1 MKIQL
6 TLALL
11 AAMISAA
18 PLSDN
23 ANENADGNGNGN
35 GNDNGGG
42 NETSE
47 AAKLRRFNEFAAK
60 YNKHYDSTEEL
71 GKRKKQFEKNENAV
85 AAMNKKSKDIGEDV
99 TFAINATGD
108 LSEEE
113 FKQRQGLGT

>member
-1 MKIQL
+1 MKTQL

-18 PLSDN
+18 PLNDN
-23 ANENADGNGNGN
+23 ANANGNG
-35 GNDNGGG
+35 NGGG

-60 YNKHYDSTEEL
+60 YNKQYNSAEEL
-71 GKRKKQFEKNENAV
+71 GKRKKEFEKNENAV
-85 AAMNKKSKDIGEDV
+85 AALNKKNKDVGENV
-99 TFAINATGD
+99 RFAINATGD

-113 FKQRQGLGT
+113 FRQSQGLDT